1 VAPQNTSDLL
11 ANNQNTPGAG
21 SNQPPPIAQSPTN
34 SPDSNVNTNSTNP
47 FDQRGSNVVFVLDRS
62 LSMRDN
68 GKSAV
73 ARQDLVNTLRNLG
86 TNQTFYIFFFPY
98 KAMPATNPLPA
109 TEANID
115 SMTNWIFS
123 TSHSILGSNPG
134 KAMLDALKLK
144 PDTIWLLSDGEFSTN
159 VVQAIDE
166 ANDPLHASINT
177 VGFYS
182 REGEPVL
189 RKIAEDNHGTYRFV
203 PPPNENPDTNTVSS
217 GKAPI

>member
-1 VAPQNTSDLL
+1 VAPQSTSALL
-11 ANNQNTPGAG
+11 ANNQDAPGADT
-21 SNQPPPIAQSPTN
+21 NQAPPIAASPTN
-34 SPDSNVNTNSTNP
+34 APDSNMNTNSANP

-62 LSMRDN
+62 MSMKDN
-68 GKSAV
+68 SKSTV

-86 TNQTFYIFFFPY
+86 TNKTFYVLFFPY
-98 KAMPATNPLPA
+98 THMPGTNPLPA
-109 TEANID
+109 TKANID

-123 TSHSILGSNPG
+123 TSHSIFGSNPDR
-134 KAMLDALKLK
+134 AMMDAFKMK

-159 VVQAIDE
+159 VVQAIDD

-203 PPPNENPDTNTVSS
+203 PPPNVDGDTNAVPS
-217 GKAPI
+217 GKAPS